1 MTRRGIRPD
10 RPASIGLLLAI
21 ATLALGCPAAED
33 TSDRPAPAGT
43 ASSAAG
49 LDPGQP
55 AAPAEAPRIVSLS
68 PLATRFLGELGAG
81 SLIVALDGPADLTST
96 EATHAPNEFAT
107 RLSDLAR
114 LEPDYVFLS
123 ALPDDQADLAD
134 LEGSGTRVVAFAPHN
149 LEDVM
154 GLLHGVGIELV
165 GEDEA
170 TAFERRLLRPVA
182 LIAGQSSPY
191 DRLRVLALVGV
202 DPPEIAGGHSFET
215 DLIEIA
221 GAASLTHGGSDNRQP
236 IDRENL
242 AKQTPDL
249 VVVMTDGELGPADQD
264 RALEFV
270 GEIAP
275 VVFFPFARETFWLAE
290 PARDAARLR
299 ESIVALE
306 RERTS
311 THKP

>member
-10 RPASIGLLLAI
+10 MPASIGLLLAI
-21 ATLALGCPAAED
+21 AALALGCPAAEEA
-33 TSDRPAPAGT
+33 SDQPAPAGT
-43 ASSAAG
+43 AASPSG
-49 LDPGQP
+49 PDPGSP
-55 AAPAEAPRIVSLS
+55 VAPGGAPRIVSLS
-68 PLATRFLGELGAG
+68 PLASRFLDELGAG
-81 SLIVALDGPADLTST
+81 SLIVALDGPADPAS
-96 EATHAPNEFAT
+96 ATKTPTPNKSAP
-107 RLSDLAR
+107 RLADLVR
-114 LEPDYVFLS
+114 LEPDYVFLPT
-123 ALPDDQADLAD
+123 LPDDQADLAD
-134 LEGSGTRVVAFAPHN
+134 LEASGTRVIAFAPHN

-154 GLLHGVGIELV
+154 ALLHGVGVELV
-165 GEDEA
+165 GEEGA

-182 LIAGQSSPY
+182 LIAGQSSPF
-191 DRLRVLALVGV
+191 DRLRVIALVGV

-221 GAASLTHGGSDNRQP
+221 GASSLTHGGSDIRQP

-242 AKQTPDL
+242 AKRTPDL
-249 VVVMTDGELGPADQD
+249 VVVMTDGEIAPADQD

-275 VVFFPFARETFWLAE
+275 VLFFPYARETFWLEE

-299 ESIVALE
+299 KSIVALE

-311 THKP
+311 ARKP

>member
-10 RPASIGLLLAI
+10 WPTRVGLLWVASV
-21 ATLALGCPAAED
+21 LALGCPAADD
-33 TSDRPAPAGT
+33 TPARPGPTGMET
-43 ASSAAG
+43 SAARS
-49 LDPGQP
+49 DPSQP
-55 AAPAEAPRIVSLS
+55 IAPTGPRIVSLS
-68 PLATRFLGELGAG
+68 SRATRFLVALGAG
-81 SLIVALDGPADLTST
+81 PMIVALDGPTERAFADESRAPDARAPRLADLV
-96 EATHAPNEFAT
+96 
-107 RLSDLAR
+107 RLD
-114 LEPDYVFLS
+114 PDYVFLP
-123 ALPDDQADLAD
+123 ALPDDQSDLAE
-134 LEGSGTRVVAFAPHN
+134 LEASGTRVIAFAPHN

-154 GLLHGVGIELV
+154 ALLHGVGTDLV
-165 GEDEA
+165 GEEGA
-170 TAFERRLLRPVA
+170 TAFERRYLRPVA

-221 GAASLTHGGSDNRQP
+221 GASSLTHGGSDIRQP

-242 AKQTPDL
+242 AKRTPDL
-249 VVVMTDGELGPADQD
+249 VVVMTDGEIAPADQD

-275 VVFFPFARETFWLAE
+275 VLFFSYARETFWLEE

-299 ESIVALE
+299 KSIVALE
-306 RERTS
+306 RERAS

>member
-10 RPASIGLLLAI
+10 LPASIGLLLTI
-21 ATLALGCPAAED
+21 AALALGCPAAD
-33 TSDRPAPAGT
+33 APSDHPAPAKMATSTTGP
-43 ASSAAG
+43 
-49 LDPGQP
+49 DPGSP

-68 PLATRFLGELGAG
+68 PLATRFLGELGLG
-81 SLIVALDGPADLTST
+81 SLIVAFGGST
-96 EATHAPNEFAT
+96 D
-107 RLSDLAR
+107 RLSDLVR
-114 LEPDYVFLS
+114 LEPDFVFLP
-123 ALPDDQADLAD
+123 ALPDDQSDLAE
-134 LEGSGTRVVAFAPHN
+134 LEASGTRVIAFAPHN

-154 GLLHGVGIELV
+154 ALLHGVGTELV
-165 GEDEA
+165 GEDGA
-170 TAFERRLLRPVA
+170 TAFERRRLRPVA
-182 LIAGQSSPY
+182 LIAGQSSPF
-191 DRLRVLALVGV
+191 DRLRVLALVAV

-221 GAASLTHGGSDNRQP
+221 GASSLTHGGSDNRQP

-242 AKQTPDL
+242 AKRTPDL
-249 VVVMTDGELGPADQD
+249 VVVMTDGELAPADQD

-270 GEIAP
+270 GQIAP
-275 VVFFPFARETFWLAE
+275 VVFFPYARETFWLEE

-311 THKP
+311 TRKP